1 MKMGGCGEGGRG
13 DALRG
18 AIAQQWGDMKSA
30 GGGGGA
36 RTKAGQPA
44 HYALYNWTYCRAEAM

>member
-36 RTKAGQPA
+36 RTKAGQQA
-44 HYALYNWTYCRAEAM
+44 KYALNNWKNCIAEAM

>member
-30 GGGGGA
+30 GGGGGGA
-36 RTKAGQPA
+36 PPGRPTTNQPNKKKGQR
-44 HYALYNWTYCRAEAM
+44 LSRNQ